1 MTAANKRNTLRAQLQ
16 QRRYSL
22 SKKQQRDYSKKI
34 CQQIIAKS
42 TCFQKAQHIAFYTP
56 VKGEANP
63 LPLQKMADKSF
74 YLPVLSLKQAFHL
87 IFVKIDKNTR
97 YRNNKYAIPEPI
109 YNAEDIIAA
118 ENLDLIIMPLV
129 AMDRQGN
136 RLGMGG
142 GYYDRSLAFKK
153 EAKTNAPQL
162 LGFAYDFQ
170 LVDKLTA
177 KAWDVP
183 LDFMATNKEFIC
195 L

>member
-1 MTAANKRNTLRAQLQ
+1 MTTENKRNTLRIQLQ
-16 QRRYSL
+16 QRRSSL
-22 SKKQQRDYSKKI
+22 SKKQQTDYSKKI
-34 CQQIIAKS
+34 CQQVIQS
-42 TCFQKAQHIAFYTP
+42 NCFQKAQSIAFYTP
-56 VKGEANP
+56 VKGEASP
-63 LPLQKMADKSF
+63 LPLQQMANKSF
-74 YLPVLSLKQAFHL
+74 YLPVLSSQQAFHL

-97 YRNNKYAIPEPI
+97 YKNNKYAIPEPI
-109 YNAEDIIAA
+109 YNTEDIIAA

-129 AMDRQGN
+129 AMDRTGN

-170 LVDKLTA
+170 LVDQLIA
-177 KAWDVP
+177 QAWDVP
-183 LDFMATNKEFIC
+183 LDFIATNKEFIC